1 MHENGGA
8 VPQEDSVI
16 VMPTFLSDHFMGT
29 YDVPSYTAH
38 LARADMTPALA
49 FHRSVLQLLQWRQPG
64 RWVLKW
70 PGFLARLTD
79 FFAAYPDAHVV
90 LTHRDP
96 LKVLPSMTSL
106 MATLRWQRSDAVD
119 LDAVMRTTVRGTAA
133 VLARLA
139 RARADGRLPAGRIV
153 DVRYADFIADPAGTI
168 ESIYNRLGRELTPT
182 ARTRMLDYLAHKP
195 KGRSGA
201 HAYSFADTGLD
212 RDETRAQFADYM
224 ARHDVPEEI

>member
-1 MHENGGA
+1 
-8 VPQEDSVI
+8 
-16 VMPTFLSDHFMGT
+16 MGT

-168 ESIYNRLGRELTPT
+168 EIIYDRVGRELAPT
-182 ARTRMLDYLAHKP
+182 ARSRCSSIWHASRKTARAHTRI
-195 KGRSGA
+195 RST
-201 HAYSFADTGLD
+201 DTGLD
-212 RDETRAQFADYM
+212 RDETRAQFARLYV
-224 ARHDVPEEI
+224 AP